1 MPTNN
6 FIDLDRSI
14 LKVCRK
20 VKGQGTLEEKMWATS
35 PTIYKDL
42 L

>member
-6 FIDLDRSI
+6 FIDLDKSI

-20 VKGQGTLEEKMWATS
+20 VKGQDTLKEKNEA
-35 PTIYKDL
+35 
-42 L
+42 